1 MVKEKGHVEMN
12 ILLSV
17 NARNE
22 KNGYVFGYVIK
33 KQGKTAA
40 EHTSI
45 RTDKGRDSL
54 KTLQLEEIIDGL
66 AKLRG
71 LVEHEDVLTIEI
83 ENRWVYEWLELERE
97 QQKYIQQID
106 KVFDILNTLDCKYRF
121 LHNETPQVNLLL
133 DKGVQKEKVKLL
145 SSVEMMEGLL

>member
-1 MVKEKGHVEMN
+1 MN
-12 ILLSV
+12 VLLSV

-22 KNGYVFGYVIK
+22 KNGYEFGYVIK
-33 KQGKTAA
+33 KQGKTVA

-97 QQKYIQQID
+97 QQKYIQYTD
-106 KVFDILNTLDCKYRF
+106 KVFDILDTLDCKYRF

>member
-1 MVKEKGHVEMN
+1 MN
-12 ILLSV
+12 VLLSV

-33 KQGKTAA
+33 KQGKTVA

-54 KTLQLEEIIDGL
+54 KILQLEEIIDGL

-97 QQKYIQQID
+97 QQKYIQYTD
-106 KVFDILNTLDCKYRF
+106 KVFDILDTLDCKYRF

-133 DKGVQKEKVKLL
+133 DRGVQKERVKLL

>member
-1 MVKEKGHVEMN
+1 MN
-12 ILLSV
+12 VLLSV

-22 KNGYVFGYVIK
+22 KSGYVFGYVIK
-33 KQGKTAA
+33 KQGKTVA

-133 DKGVQKEKVKLL
+133 DKGVQKENVKLL

>member
-1 MVKEKGHVEMN
+1 MN
-12 ILLSV
+12 VLLSV

-33 KQGKTAA
+33 KQGKTVA

-45 RTDKGRDSL
+45 RTDKGRESL
-54 KTLQLEEIIDGL
+54 KTLQLEEIINGL

-106 KVFDILNTLDCKYRF
+106 KVFDILDTLDCKYRF

>member
-1 MVKEKGHVEMN
+1 MN
-12 ILLSV
+12 VLLSV

-33 KQGKTAA
+33 KYGKIVA

-71 LVEHEDVLTIEI
+71 LVEHDDVLTIEI

-97 QQKYIQQID
+97 QQNYIKYTD
-106 KVFDILNTLDCKYRF
+106 KIFDILDTLDCKYRF

-133 DKGVQKEKVKLL
+133 DNGVQKEKVKLL

>member
-1 MVKEKGHVEMN
+1 MN
-12 ILLSV
+12 VLLSV

-33 KQGKTAA
+33 KQGKTVA

-45 RTDKGRDSL
+45 KTDKGRDSL

-66 AKLRG
+66 AKMRG
-71 LVEHEDVLTIEI
+71 LVEHEDVLTIEM

-106 KVFDILNTLDCKYRF
+106 KVFDILDTLDCKYRF

-133 DKGVQKEKVKLL
+133 DMGVQKERVKLL
-145 SSVEMMEGLL
+145 SSIEMMEGLL

>member
-1 MVKEKGHVEMN
+1 MN
-12 ILLSV
+12 VLLSV

-33 KQGKTAA
+33 KQGKTVA

-54 KTLQLEEIIDGL
+54 KTLQLEEIINGL

-71 LVEHEDVLTIEI
+71 LVEHEDILTIEI

-106 KVFDILNTLDCKYRF
+106 KVFDILDTLDCKYRF

-133 DKGVQKEKVKLL
+133 DMGVQKGKVKLL

>member
-1 MVKEKGHVEMN
+1 MN
-12 ILLSV
+12 VLLSV

-22 KNGYVFGYVIK
+22 KSGYVYGYVIK
-33 KQGKTAA
+33 KQGKTVA
-40 EHTSI
+40 EHISI
-45 RTDKGRDSL
+45 RTDKERDSL

-71 LVEHEDVLTIEI
+71 LVGHEDVLTIEI

-97 QQKYIQQID
+97 QQKYIQYID
-106 KVFDILNTLDCKYRF
+106 KIFDILDTLDCKYRF

-133 DKGVQKEKVKLL
+133 DRGVQKERVKLL

>member
-1 MVKEKGHVEMN
+1 MN
-12 ILLSV
+12 VLLSV

-33 KQGKTAA
+33 KQGKIVA

-54 KTLQLEEIIDGL
+54 KTLQLEEIINGL

-71 LVEHEDVLTIEI
+71 LVEHDDVLTIEM

-97 QQKYIQQID
+97 QQKYIQYID
-106 KVFDILNTLDCKYRF
+106 KVFDILDTLDCKYRF

-145 SSVEMMEGLL
+145 SSIEMMEGLL

>member
-1 MVKEKGHVEMN
+1 MN
-12 ILLSV
+12 VLLSV

-22 KNGYVFGYVIK
+22 NKGYVFGYVIK
-33 KQGKTAA
+33 KQGKTVA

-54 KTLQLEEIIDGL
+54 KTLQLEEIINGL

-97 QQKYIQQID
+97 QQKYIQYID

-133 DKGVQKEKVKLL
+133 DRGVQKEKVKLL
-145 SSVEMMEGLL
+145 SSIEMMEGLL

>member
-1 MVKEKGHVEMN
+1 MN
-12 ILLSV
+12 VLLSV

-33 KQGKTAA
+33 KQGKTVA

-71 LVEHEDVLTIEI
+71 LVEHKDVLTIEM

-97 QQKYIQQID
+97 QQKYIQHID
-106 KVFDILNTLDCKYRF
+106 KVFDILDTLDCKYRF

-133 DKGVQKEKVKLL
+133 DRGVQKERVKLL

>member
-1 MVKEKGHVEMN
+1 MN
-12 ILLSV
+12 VLLSV

-33 KQGKTAA
+33 KQGKTVA

-97 QQKYIQQID
+97 QQNYIKYTD
-106 KVFDILNTLDCKYRF
+106 KVFDILDTLDCKYRF
-121 LHNETPQVNLLL
+121 LHNETPQVNILL

>member
-1 MVKEKGHVEMN
+1 MN
-12 ILLSV
+12 VLLSV

-33 KQGKTAA
+33 KQGKTVA

-97 QQKYIQQID
+97 QQKYIKYID
-106 KVFDILNTLDCKYRF
+106 KVFGILDTLDCKYRF

-133 DKGVQKEKVKLL
+133 DRGVQKEKVKLL
-145 SSVEMMEGLL
+145 SSIEMMEGLL

>member
-1 MVKEKGHVEMN
+1 MN
-12 ILLSV
+12 VLLSV

-33 KQGKTAA
+33 KQGKTVA

-83 ENRWVYEWLELERE
+83 ENRWVYEWIELERE
-97 QQKYIQQID
+97 QQKYIQYTD
-106 KVFDILNTLDCKYRF
+106 KVFDILDTLDCKYRF

>member
-1 MVKEKGHVEMN
+1 MN
-12 ILLSV
+12 VLLSV

-33 KQGKTAA
+33 KQGKTVA

-45 RTDKGRDSL
+45 QTDKERDSL

-71 LVEHEDVLTIEI
+71 CVEHEDVLTIEI

-97 QQKYIQQID
+97 QQKYIQYID
-106 KVFDILNTLDCKYRF
+106 KVFDILDTLDCKYRF

-133 DKGVQKEKVKLL
+133 DRGVQKERVKLL

>member
-1 MVKEKGHVEMN
+1 MN
-12 ILLSV
+12 VLLSV

-33 KQGKTAA
+33 KQGKTVA

-45 RTDKGRDSL
+45 RTDKGRESL

-71 LVEHEDVLTIEI
+71 FVEHEDVLTIEI

-97 QQKYIQQID
+97 QQKYLQYID
-106 KVFDILNTLDCKYRF
+106 KVFDILDTLDCKYHF

-133 DKGVQKEKVKLL
+133 DRGVQKEKVKLL
-145 SSVEMMEGLL
+145 SSIEMMEGLL

>member
-1 MVKEKGHVEMN
+1 MN
-12 ILLSV
+12 VLLSV

-33 KQGKTAA
+33 KQGKTVA

-71 LVEHEDVLTIEI
+71 LVEHEDVLTIEM

-97 QQKYIQQID
+97 QQKYIQYID
-106 KVFDILNTLDCKYRF
+106 KVFDILDTLDCKYRF

-133 DKGVQKEKVKLL
+133 DRGVQKERVKLL
-145 SSVEMMEGLL
+145 SSIEMMEGLL

>member
-1 MVKEKGHVEMN
+1 MN
-12 ILLSV
+12 VLLSV

-33 KQGKTAA
+33 KQGKTVA
-40 EHTSI
+40 EHASI
-45 RTDKGRDSL
+45 KTDKGRDSL
-54 KTLQLEEIIDGL
+54 KILQLEEIIDGL

-71 LVEHEDVLTIEI
+71 LVGHEDVLTIEI

-97 QQKYIQQID
+97 QQKYIQYTD
-106 KVFDILNTLDCKYRF
+106 KVFDILDTLDCKYRF

-133 DKGVQKEKVKLL
+133 DMGVQKERVKLL

>member
-1 MVKEKGHVEMN
+1 MN
-12 ILLSV
+12 VLLSV

-22 KNGYVFGYVIK
+22 KNRYVFGYVIK
-33 KQGKTAA
+33 KQGKTVA

-45 RTDKGRDSL
+45 RTDKGRESL

-83 ENRWVYEWLELERE
+83 ENRWIYEWLELERE
-97 QQKYIQQID
+97 QQKYIQYTD
-106 KVFDILNTLDCKYRF
+106 KVFDILDTLDCKYRF

-133 DKGVQKEKVKLL
+133 DMGVQKERVKLL

>member
-1 MVKEKGHVEMN
+1 MN
-12 ILLSV
+12 VLLSV

-33 KQGKTAA
+33 KQGKTVD

-45 RTDKGRDSL
+45 RIDKGRDSL

-71 LVEHEDVLTIEI
+71 LVEHEDVLTIEM
-83 ENRWVYEWLELERE
+83 ENRWVYEWLELKRE

-106 KVFDILNTLDCKYRF
+106 KVFDILDTLDCKYRF

>member
-1 MVKEKGHVEMN
+1 MN
-12 ILLSV
+12 VLLSV

-33 KQGKTAA
+33 KQGKTVA

-71 LVEHEDVLTIEI
+71 FVEHDDVLTIEI

-106 KVFDILNTLDCKYRF
+106 KVFDILDTLDCKYRF

-133 DKGVQKEKVKLL
+133 DRGVQKEKVKLL
-145 SSVEMMEGLL
+145 SSIEMMEGLL

>member
-1 MVKEKGHVEMN
+1 MN
-12 ILLSV
+12 VLLSV

-33 KQGKTAA
+33 KQGKTVA

-45 RTDKGRDSL
+45 RPDKGRESL

-97 QQKYIQQID
+97 QQKYIQYTD
-106 KVFDILNTLDCKYRF
+106 RVFDILDTLDCKYRF

-133 DKGVQKEKVKLL
+133 DKGVQKERVKLL
-145 SSVEMMEGLL
+145 SSVEMMKGLL

>member
-12 ILLSV
+12 VLLSV

-33 KQGKTAA
+33 KQGKTVA

-54 KTLQLEEIIDGL
+54 KTLQLKEIIDGL

-71 LVEHEDVLTIEI
+71 LVEHDDVLTIEM

-97 QQKYIQQID
+97 QQKYIQYTD
-106 KVFDILNTLDCKYRF
+106 KIFDVLDTLDCKYRF

-133 DKGVQKEKVKLL
+133 DKGVKKERVKLL

>member
-1 MVKEKGHVEMN
+1 MN
-12 ILLSV
+12 VLLSV
-17 NARNE
+17 NARKE

-33 KQGKTAA
+33 KQGKTVA
-40 EHTSI
+40 EHASI
-45 RTDKGRDSL
+45 KTDKGRDSL

-71 LVEHEDVLTIEI
+71 FVEHEDVLTIEI

-106 KVFDILNTLDCKYRF
+106 KVFDILDTLDCKYRF
-121 LHNETPQVNLLL
+121 LYNETPQVNLLL
-133 DKGVQKEKVKLL
+133 DRGVQKEKVKLL
-145 SSVEMMEGLL
+145 SSIEMMEGLL

>member
-1 MVKEKGHVEMN
+1 MN
-12 ILLSV
+12 VLLSV

-33 KQGKTAA
+33 KQGKTVA

-71 LVEHEDVLTIEI
+71 LVEHKDVLTIEI

-106 KVFDILNTLDCKYRF
+106 KVFDILDTLDCKYRF

-133 DKGVQKEKVKLL
+133 DMGVQKERVKLL

>member
-1 MVKEKGHVEMN
+1 MN
-12 ILLSV
+12 VLLSV

-33 KQGKTAA
+33 KQGKTVA

-45 RTDKGRDSL
+45 RTDKGRNSL

-97 QQKYIQQID
+97 QQKYIQYTD
-106 KVFDILNTLDCKYRF
+106 KVFDILDTLDCKYRF

-133 DKGVQKEKVKLL
+133 DMGVQKEKVKLL

>member
-1 MVKEKGHVEMN
+1 MN
-12 ILLSV
+12 VLLSV

-33 KQGKTAA
+33 KQGKTVA

-71 LVEHEDVLTIEI
+71 LAGHDDVLTIEI

-97 QQKYIQQID
+97 QQKYIQYTD
-106 KVFDILNTLDCKYRF
+106 KVFDILDTLDCKYRF

-133 DKGVQKEKVKLL
+133 DRGVQKEKVKLL

>member
-1 MVKEKGHVEMN
+1 MN
-12 ILLSV
+12 VLLSV

-33 KQGKTAA
+33 KQGKTVA

-71 LVEHEDVLTIEI
+71 LAGHDDVLTIEI

-106 KVFDILNTLDCKYRF
+106 KVFDILDTLDCKYRF

-133 DKGVQKEKVKLL
+133 DMGVQKERVKLL

>member
-1 MVKEKGHVEMN
+1 MN
-12 ILLSV
+12 VLLSV

-33 KQGKTAA
+33 KQGKTVA

-97 QQKYIQQID
+97 QQKYIQNID
-106 KVFDILNTLDCKYRF
+106 KVFDILDTLDCKYRF

-133 DKGVQKEKVKLL
+133 DRGVQKERVKLL

>member
-1 MVKEKGHVEMN
+1 MN
-12 ILLSV
+12 VLLSV

-33 KQGKTAA
+33 KQGKTVA

-45 RTDKGRDSL
+45 RTNKGRDSL
-54 KTLQLEEIIDGL
+54 KILQLEEIINGL

-97 QQKYIQQID
+97 QQKYIQYTD
-106 KVFDILNTLDCKYRF
+106 KVFDILDTLDCKYRF

-133 DKGVQKEKVKLL
+133 DMGVQKERVKLL

>member
-1 MVKEKGHVEMN
+1 M
-12 ILLSV
+12 
-17 NARNE
+17 
-22 KNGYVFGYVIK
+22 
-33 KQGKTAA
+33 
-40 EHTSI
+40 
-45 RTDKGRDSL
+45 
-54 KTLQLEEIIDGL
+54 QLEEIINGL

-71 LVEHEDVLTIEI
+71 LVEHDDVLIIEI

-106 KVFDILNTLDCKYRF
+106 KIFDILDTLDCKYHF

>member
-1 MVKEKGHVEMN
+1 MN
-12 ILLSV
+12 VLLSV

-33 KQGKTAA
+33 KQGKTVA

-71 LVEHEDVLTIEI
+71 LVEHDDVLTIEI

-97 QQKYIQQID
+97 QQKYIQYTD
-106 KVFDILNTLDCKYRF
+106 KVFDILDTLDCKYRF

-133 DKGVQKEKVKLL
+133 DRGVQKERVKLL

>member
-1 MVKEKGHVEMN
+1 MN
-12 ILLSV
+12 VLLSV

-33 KQGKTAA
+33 KQGKTVA

-54 KTLQLEEIIDGL
+54 KTLQLEEIIAGL

-106 KVFDILNTLDCKYRF
+106 KVFDILDTLDCKYRF

-133 DKGVQKEKVKLL
+133 DRGVQKERVKLL

>member
-1 MVKEKGHVEMN
+1 MN
-12 ILLSV
+12 VLLSV

-22 KNGYVFGYVIK
+22 KNGYVYGYVIK
-33 KQGKTAA
+33 KQGKTVA

-45 RTDKGRDSL
+45 RIDTGRDSL

-71 LVEHEDVLTIEI
+71 LIEHEDVLTIEI

-97 QQKYIQQID
+97 QQKYIKYID
-106 KVFDILNTLDCKYRF
+106 KVFDILDTLDCKYRF

>member
-1 MVKEKGHVEMN
+1 MN
-12 ILLSV
+12 VLLSV

-33 KQGKTAA
+33 KQGKTVA

-66 AKLRG
+66 AKIRG
-71 LVEHEDVLTIEI
+71 FVEHEDVLTIEMG
-83 ENRWVYEWLELERE
+83 NRWVYEWLELERE
-97 QQKYIQQID
+97 QQKYIQYTD
-106 KVFDILNTLDCKYRF
+106 KVFDILDTLDCKYRF

-133 DKGVQKEKVKLL
+133 DMGVQKERVKLL

>member
-1 MVKEKGHVEMN
+1 MN
-12 ILLSV
+12 VLLSV

-22 KNGYVFGYVIK
+22 KSGYVFGYVIK
-33 KQGKTAA
+33 KQGKTVA

-71 LVEHEDVLTIEI
+71 LVEHEDVLTIEM
-83 ENRWVYEWLELERE
+83 ENRWEYEWLELERE
-97 QQKYIQQID
+97 QQKYVKYTD
-106 KVFDILNTLDCKYRF
+106 KVFDILDTLDCKYRF

-133 DKGVQKEKVKLL
+133 DRGVQKEKVKLL
-145 SSVEMMEGLL
+145 SSVEMMKGLL

>member
-1 MVKEKGHVEMN
+1 MN
-12 ILLSV
+12 VLLSV

-33 KQGKTAA
+33 KQGKTVA

-45 RTDKGRDSL
+45 RTDKGRESL

-83 ENRWVYEWLELERE
+83 ENKWVYEWLELERE
-97 QQKYIQQID
+97 QQKYIQYTD
-106 KVFDILNTLDCKYRF
+106 KVFDILDTLDCKYRF

-133 DKGVQKEKVKLL
+133 DRGVQKERVKLL
-145 SSVEMMEGLL
+145 SSVEMLEGLL

>member
-1 MVKEKGHVEMN
+1 MN
-12 ILLSV
+12 VLLSV

-22 KNGYVFGYVIK
+22 KNGYIFGYVIK
-33 KQGKTAA
+33 KQGKTVA

-71 LVEHEDVLTIEI
+71 LVEHNDVLTIEI

-97 QQKYIQQID
+97 QQKYIQYTD
-106 KVFDILNTLDCKYRF
+106 KVFDILDTLDCKYRF

-133 DKGVQKEKVKLL
+133 DMGVQKERVKLL

>member
-1 MVKEKGHVEMN
+1 MN
-12 ILLSV
+12 VLLSV

-33 KQGKTAA
+33 KQGKTVA

-71 LVEHEDVLTIEI
+71 LVEHDDVLTIEI

-97 QQKYIQQID
+97 QQKYIKYTD
-106 KVFDILNTLDCKYRF
+106 KVFDVLDTLDCKYRF

-133 DKGVQKEKVKLL
+133 DRGVQKERVKLL

>member
-1 MVKEKGHVEMN
+1 MN
-12 ILLSV
+12 VLLSV

-33 KQGKTAA
+33 KQGKTVA

-45 RTDKGRDSL
+45 KTDKGRDNL

-97 QQKYIQQID
+97 QQKYIQYTD
-106 KVFDILNTLDCKYRF
+106 KVFDILDTLDCKYRF